1 MGIFN
6 SKLQQKYRIKKHIIS
21 LAIIAMAI
29 ILYNYIWD
37 IITSAK
43 IYSFGASVFDL
54 GVFYQSL
61 WITLHNPL
69 MVFISNLKNTPINFL
84 LSPLSLDDNMFFF
97 VHLQTLWLSLTAVPL
112 YFISIK
118 KLNSRFLGILISLS
132 FLIYFGLTGVNWFDV
147 HRQSLFIPL
156 FISGY
161 ALLIYNKNRGA
172 IILLVLSGLV
182 RFPYIIFPLIF
193 GLSYII
199 ENFYYKN
206 FNFKSNKVYYY
217 IFFISLIFFI
227 IGIVHISSAGS
238 LISEAHGNTN
248 YFNNFKSSLDNKIFT
263 VFLFLAPFFM
273 LPALSK
279 RWLIL
284 MLPFFFLSFFSGY
297 LDYIFPNGQF
307 YQYYSAIIPFLYL
320 GFIDVLCNLKFN
332 DDHLIKE
339 NIFRIKKY
347 VSTKY
352 KIVIAM
358 FIIIILL
365 ALFYEPYG
373 IFNNDTQANFD
384 LRGTLDYN
392 LTEYH
397 DLKSVVNL
405 IPRNDPYIIYQNSMP
420 EVNFRDPMA
429 QNNYVFYLPDN
440 HTFYIN
446 NQWTKNINYVL
457 IDPYSW
463 FSFTNNG
470 AKNSIYSAFNYYIL
484 SGDYRV
490 KAEDNNVVLLEKNY
504 NGKPVIYEPD
514 NYINAYKTP
523 LKINNTSGSTFLA
536 NYISLQPGNYTLS
549 LCVYTNNIS
558 EQNYIELN
566 LTYLYEFNHK
576 SWTKVPLFNISSE
589 NIKVKNTFEDIKFNL
604 NIPVEMAG
612 VNLYINKY
620 NGTNYFEI
628 KSIKMHQDNYVN

>member
-6 SKLQQKYRIKKHIIS
+6 SKLQQKCKLKKHIIS
-21 LAIIAMAI
+21 LAIIAIGI

-61 WITLHNPL
+61 WITLHDPL
-69 MVFISNLKNTPINFL
+69 KVFISNLKNAPINFL

-132 FLIYFGLTGVNWFDV
+132 FLVFFGLAGVNWFDV

-227 IGIVHISSAGS
+227 IGIVHIGSAGS

-279 RWLIL
+279 RWLLL
-284 MLPFFFLSFFSGY
+284 MLQFFFLSFFSGY
-297 LDYIFPNGQF
+297 PDYIFPNGQF

-320 GFIDVLCNLKFN
+320 GFIDVLSNLKFN
-332 DDHLIKE
+332 DGQIKE
-339 NIFRIKKY
+339 NIFKIKKY
-347 VSTKY
+347 VSIRY
-352 KIVIAM
+352 KIVMAM
-358 FIIIILL
+358 FIIIIML

-373 IFNNDTQANFD
+373 PFNEYTGADFD
-384 LRGTLDYN
+384 LKGTLNYN
-392 LTEYH
+392 ITEYN
-397 DLKSVVNL
+397 DLNRVVAL
-405 IPRNDPYIIYQNSMP
+405 IPKNDPYILYQNSIP
-420 EVNFRDPMA
+420 EVDFRDPVA
-429 QNNYVFYLPDN
+429 QSSYTSYFPDN

-446 NQWTKNINYVL
+446 NQWTKNINYII
-457 IDPYSW
+457 IDPDPW
-463 FSFTNNG
+463 FWFTCGGNN
-470 AKNSIYSAFNYYIL
+470 NSIYSTFNHYIL
-484 SGDYRV
+484 SGNYKI
-490 KAEDNNVVLLEKNY
+490 KAEYNNVVLLQKNY
-504 NGKPVIYEPD
+504 TGSPVIYKPD
-514 NYINAYKTP
+514 NYINTYASPIIIK
-523 LKINNTSGSTFLA
+523 NNTGNTFLA
-536 NYISLQPGNYTLS
+536 NYASLQPGNYTLKLTVS
-549 LCVYTNNIS
+549 TNNIS
-558 EQNYIELN
+558 EHNYINLN
-566 LTYLYEFNHK
+566 ITYLYEFNHK
-576 SWTKVPLFNISSE
+576 GWIKPTLFNITSQKIGIKNRFE
-589 NIKVKNTFEDIKFNL
+589 NITFNL
-604 NIPVEMAG
+604 KVPIEMAG
-612 VNLYINKY
+612 VNLYINQY

-628 KSIKMHQDNYVN
+628 RSVRVTQNNYLN